1 MINIIYY
8 RIKEIITMQEFM
20 AQDIINRIKYLGKS
34 IDIMLRG
41 LLDFVHEV
49 RYKMHI
55 IITPLDMK
63 ICEQRTY

>member
-1 MINIIYY
+1 
-8 RIKEIITMQEFM
+8 MQEFM
-20 AQDIINRIKYLGKS
+20 AQGIINRIKYLGKS